1 MTVTTL
7 GDLIRIARGSASQD
21 DLAASIRRTHPKLKV
36 SGARIS
42 RYERN
47 KQIPRLPVLTAI
59 AEATEKPLDFFRT
72 DVDGN
77 GAGEQ
82 TPDDEEEGDAA
93 VRFKAAYVLDLA
105 GEHQLADALRAGV
118 RRAKFQRASL
128 AQRELV
134 GR

>member
-21 DLAASIRRTHPKLKV
+21 DLAASIRRKHPKLKV
-36 SGARIS
+36 SGVRIS

-72 DVDGN
+72 DVDN

-82 TPDDEEEGDAA
+82 PDDEDEDSALT
-93 VRFKAAYVLDLA
+93 FKAAYVLDLA

-118 RRAKFQRASL
+118 RRAKFQRA
-128 AQRELV
+128 AATQRELV
-134 GR
+134 SR